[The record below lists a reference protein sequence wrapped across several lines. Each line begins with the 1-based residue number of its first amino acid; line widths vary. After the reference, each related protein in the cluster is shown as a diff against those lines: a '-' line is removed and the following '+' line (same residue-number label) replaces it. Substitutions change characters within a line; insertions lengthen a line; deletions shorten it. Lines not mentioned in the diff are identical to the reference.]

1 MKRRDDREKMREM
14 TKDNW
19 VKAAMV
25 VMVYLHSYNTA
36 RHTLLDLQIIESP
49 SVLYPFLRI
58 IQLIFSAS
66 ICSITNFTYNKQW
79 DK

>member
-36 RHTLLDLQIIESP
+36 RHTLLDL
-49 SVLYPFLRI
+49 
-58 IQLIFSAS
+58 
-66 ICSITNFTYNKQW
+66 
-79 DK
+79 